1 MSDTSPPDR
10 DSGAPIT
17 TSGLP
22 VLDPKT
28 APMVQMALRPKS
40 TRWDRSRIFIAIV
53 ALFWLLLWTDLS
65 NNPIES
71 FSTVFHLQLS
81 SLWWVEALIG
91 FEILR
96 QVHYRI
102 CERSPRWNRAW
113 TQGVF
118 ALPR

>member
-1 MSDTSPPDR
+1 
-10 DSGAPIT
+10 
-17 TSGLP
+17 
-22 VLDPKT
+22 
-28 APMVQMALRPKS
+28 MALRPKS
-40 TRWDRSRIFIAIV
+40 TFWDRSRIV
-53 ALFWLLLWTDLS
+53 LALVVLWWLLLWTDLS